1 MKKCI
6 ELVIGKNINTAV
18 TEDLYFTTVVMQC

>member
-6 ELVIGKNINTAV
+6 ELVIRKNLCAFSWYKRS
-18 TEDLYFTTVVMQC
+18 DRL